1 MEFKS
6 SFKTW
11 GMVDL
16 RGIVLGSIKLILTAD
31 GDIKIIADSC
41 DGYEVERV
49 LDENPNY
56 QGAFTIRKV
65 MERFDELATTIH
77 GELGEVIHN
86 V

>member
-1 MEFKS
+1 MEFKPS
-6 SFKTW
+6 YKTW

-16 RGIVLGSIKLILTAD
+16 GGMLLSDIKLILTVD
-31 GDIKIIADSC
+31 GDIKIVVQSC
-41 DGYEVERV
+41 DGYEVERI

-77 GELGEVIHN
+77 VELGEVIHN